1 MNAIDIYRQA
11 IKRTFANLYGAS
23 PDKVDVS
30 WGDDDDTITVH
41 CSDKTF
47 THDIPSENDDNKL
60 EFVSDNEDPITVSLN
75 DDECHWLDHAI

>member
-11 IKRTFANLYGAS
+11 IKRTFANLYGVS
-23 PDKVDVS
+23 PDTVDVR
-30 WGDDDDTITVH
+30 WGDTITVH

-47 THDIPSENDDNKL
+47 THEILSDNDDKL
-60 EFVSDNEDPITVSLN
+60 AFVSDNEDPITVSLN